1 MIPVWGEREDDR
13 LEADLLRM
21 VAQLYYVDNLGQAEI
36 AELAGVSRPKV
47 SRLLTQARQQG
58 IVRIS
63 VEEFDPRNRQ
73 LEEQLT
79 AALGLHHV
87 LVIRTLG
94 RTETENVRNSVG
106 HFAAQTVVDWIRPNM
121 VVGVAGGRTLASL
134 VQHLQPRT
142 STRGVTFVQLMGNFG
157 AQVSYCD
164 AMELSRIFADKLQ
177 GAYYTLNAPA
187 VAADVAACQA
197 FLMHQDVKAIWALFD
212 RMQIA
217 FVGIGSLQDSNFI
230 ERGVVQP
237 VEVSRLIAHG
247 AIGEL
252 CGRFFDRAGAPC
264 DPSYQERVVGI
275 RLEELRHKPDVVA
288 VTVGERRSAAI
299 YAALKAGLARSLII
313 DEKGAEAVLNQC
325 MVEGAR

>member
-1 MIPVWGEREDDR
+1 MIPGPDERQDER
-13 LEADLLRM
+13 PEADVLRL
-21 VAQLYYVDNLGQAEI
+21 VAQLYYMDNLGQAEI
-36 AELAGVSRPKV
+36 AELTGVSRPKV
-47 SRLLTQARQQG
+47 SRLLTQARQLG

-79 AALGLHHV
+79 AALGLNHV

-94 RTETENVRNSVG
+94 RTETDNVRNSVG
-106 HFAAQTVVDWIRPNM
+106 YFAAQFVVDWIRPNM

-134 VQHLQPRT
+134 VQHLQPHS

-177 GAYYTLNAPA
+177 GAYYTLSAPA
-187 VAADVAACQA
+187 VAPDVAACQA
-197 FLMHQDVKAIWALFD
+197 FLMHQDVRAVWTLFD
-212 RMQIA
+212 RMQLA

-230 ERGVVQP
+230 ERGVVQRE
-237 VEVSRLIAHG
+237 EVARLLEHG

-252 CGRFFDRAGAPC
+252 CGRFFDRAGEPC

-275 RLEELRHKPDVVA
+275 RLEELRHKRDVVA

-299 YAALKAGLARSLII
+299 YAALRAGLAKSLII
-313 DEKGAEAVLNQC
+313 DEKGAEAVLAQC
-325 MVEGAR
+325 VIGEAG